1 MQEWVRVTR
10 EDGETVGWLEPLDAG
25 YERLLPRDVLGHP
38 AGEPTEWVEG
48 EERLQEIGLRH
59 LAEEWLLDGAPTRL
73 ALLEVSPQGIVVA
86 PALQTKA
93 LAPAER
99 TRVDWPDLDGRLRR
113 A

>member
-25 YERLLPRDVLGHP
+25 YELLRPRDVLGHP
-38 AGEPTEWVEG
+38 AGPDAAWVEA
-48 EERLQEIGLRH
+48 EESVQECGLSH
-59 LAEEWLLDGAPTRL
+59 LAREWTLDGEPTRL
-73 ALLEVSPQGIVVA
+73 ALLEVSPRGIVVA

-93 LAPAER
+93 LVPAER
-99 TRVDWPDLDGRLRR
+99 TVVSWPDTAGRLRL